1 MKLKQSRLA
10 CHPSPS
16 HSQQMLDAGPVCRRP
31 TVPLSPVRVATANFV
46 FVHQVGS
53 IINFDLLYFAALPLS
68 LTHTLGLG
76 LFYIY
81 WSCWSFAKRH
91 ADCLKLLFHVTK
103 RYDGLAPF
111 FFVLY
116 WHGMGEALLASWVGW
131 TSLPRLFSRASAKVL
146 LALESRRERK
156 WEEKN
161 SREHYGAV
169 RFV

>member
-1 MKLKQSRLA
+1 VTLRKLYPMKLNQSRLA

-111 FFVLY
+111 FLSYIDMGWERRCWPAGLDEHPCHGSLVELQQKFY
-116 WHGMGEALLASWVGW
+116 WL
-131 TSLPRLFSRASAKVL
+131 
-146 LALESRRERK
+146 
-156 WEEKN
+156 
-161 SREHYGAV
+161 
-169 RFV
+169 